1 MQITPI
7 EYRIFMNIHQDIL
20 IIGTGNV
27 ATHLAIALQRSSY
40 NLLGIVG
47 RNYDKA
53 KALAEKVGC
62 RAYSLDEHLHADIYI
77 YAVSDSA
84 IDSVAVQMYEKHS
97 AGIHIHTA
105 GSVGISIF
113 EDKGFSAYGVLYP
126 MQTFSVNKSVDFS
139 KIPLFIEGNDDN
151 TTQVICALANE
162 LSECVSVL
170 NSEKRKFLHLT
181 AVFTCN
187 FANHCIAIGE
197 KIAQEAGIDP
207 KLFYPLIKET
217 VDKLNYLSAND
228 AQTGPAKRWDENIM
242 SLHLQMLEKYPDE
255 QRVYQLLSEN
265 IHEYSKTNSKQ

>member
-1 MQITPI
+1 
-7 EYRIFMNIHQDIL
+7 MNTHQDII

-27 ATHLAIALQRSSY
+27 ATHLAIALKRSSY
-40 NLLGIVG
+40 NLLGVVG
-47 RNYDKA
+47 RNHNKA
-53 KALAEKVGC
+53 KVLAEKVGC
-62 RAYSLDEHLHADIYI
+62 KAYSFEVYPNADIYI
-77 YAVSDSA
+77 YAVSDSV
-84 IDSVAVQMYEKHS
+84 IDIVAVQISKNHS
-97 AGIHIHTA
+97 TGIHIHTS
-105 GSVGISIF
+105 GSVSIDVF

-126 MQTFSVNKSVDFS
+126 MQTFSANKSVDFS

-151 TTQVICALANE
+151 TTQVICTLANE

-170 NSEKRKFLHLT
+170 NSEKRRFLHLI

-197 KIAQEAGIDP
+197 KIAQDAGIDT
-207 KLFYPLIKET
+207 KLFNPLIKET

-228 AQTGPAKRWDENIM
+228 AQTGPAKRWDEHIM

-255 QRVYQLLSEN
+255 QRIYQLLSEN